1 MQYLR
6 GEGGGEGVVTRRNK
20 KQRLCKICGGVG
32 VVGANKVHCGK
43 CASGVPVSTSRKIQ
57 KTKT

>member
-1 MQYLR
+1 M
-6 GEGGGEGVVTRRNK
+6 VTRRNK

-43 CASGVPVSTSRKIQ
+43 CGSGVPVEKYKKQ
-57 KTKT
+57 KPNTKTVKPKIALQ